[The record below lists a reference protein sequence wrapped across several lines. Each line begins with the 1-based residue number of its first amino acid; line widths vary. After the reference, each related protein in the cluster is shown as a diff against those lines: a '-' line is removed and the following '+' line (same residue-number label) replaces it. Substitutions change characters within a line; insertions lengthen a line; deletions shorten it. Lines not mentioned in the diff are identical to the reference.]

1 MISPVLFIIFNR
13 PDTTAKV
20 FEAIRQARPPRLY
33 IAADG
38 PRATRQ
44 GEAQHCA
51 ETRRIV
57 EAVDWPC
64 EVKTLF
70 RTENL
75 GCKMA
80 VSGAITWFFDNE
92 EQGVILEDDC
102 LPDPTFFDYCDEL
115 LDRHKD
121 DPRVMCISGDNF
133 LPADVRRGVTDS
145 YYYSA
150 FVHIW
155 GWASWRRAWKGY
167 DVSMSKWS
175 PRVGEQLLGKV
186 FPDNAPLRRIWTNT
200 FTRTAAG
207 EVGTWDYQWVF
218 HCWMS
223 GGLSCMPAHNL
234 ISNIGFDERATHTT
248 ESGHDH
254 ANLPTQPLAFPL
266 KHPATVARHQQAD
279 RWSSENLFPV
289 ARFTL
294 RRVLG
299 RKLKF
304 YLGLRPSFE

>member
-38 PRATRQ
+38 HRATKQ
-44 GEAQHCA
+44 GEAQLCE

-64 EVKTLF
+64 EVQTLF
-70 RTENL
+70 RAENL

-80 VSGAITWFFDNE
+80 VSGAITWFFDHE

-102 LPDPTFFDYCDEL
+102 LPEPTFFDYCDEL
-115 LDRHKD
+115 LDRYKD

-133 LPADVRRGVTDS
+133 LPADVRRGLTDS

-167 DVSMSKWS
+167 DVTMSKWS
-175 PRVGEQLLGKV
+175 PKLGEQLLGKV

-200 FTRTAAG
+200 FTKTAAG
-207 EVGTWDYQWVF
+207 EIGTWDYQWVF
-218 HCWMS
+218 HCWMA

-279 RWSSENLFPV
+279 GWSSDNLYPV
-289 ARFTL
+289 ARYTL

>member
-1 MISPVLFIIFNR
+1 MISPVLFIVFNR
-13 PDTTAKV
+13 PDTTARV

-38 PRATRQ
+38 ARASRPD
-44 GEAQHCA
+44 EAPLCE
-51 ETRRIV
+51 ETRRIAS
-57 EAVDWPC
+57 AVDWPC

-70 RTENL
+70 RSENL

-80 VSGAITWFFDNE
+80 VSGAIEWFFEHE

-102 LPDPTFFDYCDEL
+102 LPDPSFFAYCDAM
-115 LDRHKD
+115 LDHYKD
-121 DPRVMCISGDNF
+121 DPRVMCVSGDNF
-133 LPADVRRGVTDS
+133 LPADVKQGLRDS
-145 YYYSA
+145 YYFSA

-155 GWASWRRAWKGY
+155 GWASWRRAWRGY
-167 DVSMSKWS
+167 DVTMSKWT
-175 PRVGEQLLGKV
+175 PELGEQLLKKV
-186 FPDNAPLRRIWTNT
+186 FPDHAPLRRIWMNT
-200 FTRTAAG
+200 FSKTAAG
-207 EVGTWDYQWVF
+207 QIGTWDYQWVF
-218 HCWMS
+218 HCWMA

-248 ESGHDH
+248 ESGHSQ
-254 ANLPTQPLAFPL
+254 ANLPTHALAMPL
-266 KHPATVARHQQAD
+266 KHPAAVARNLEAD
-279 RWSSENLFPV
+279 RWSANNLYPV
-289 ARFTL
+289 ARYTL